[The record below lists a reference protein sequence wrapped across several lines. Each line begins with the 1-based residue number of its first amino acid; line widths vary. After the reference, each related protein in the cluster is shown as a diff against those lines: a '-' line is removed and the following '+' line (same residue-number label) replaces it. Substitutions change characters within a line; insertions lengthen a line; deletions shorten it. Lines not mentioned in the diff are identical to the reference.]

1 MREAFEKF
9 AAFIFLGLLVGLV
22 AFLTFVP
29 LPAESEKVIL
39 MIIGGLMAS
48 SATALPRLFGVED
61 KEKEALKNRVRS
73 LEQHI
78 AIVEARFET
87 LQKQHDYMIGLLVER
102 HVVKGDGNAPSEESE
117 GQTQ

>member
-9 AAFIFLGLLVGLV
+9 AAFIFLFLLVGLV

-29 LPAESEKVIL
+29 LPADSEKVIL

-61 KEKEALKNRVRS
+61 KEKEALKTRIRA
-73 LEQHI
+73 LETHL
-78 AIVEARFET
+78 AVVEARFTT
-87 LQKQHDYMIGLLVER
+87 LQEQHDRMIGLLVER
-102 HVVKGDGNAPSEESE
+102 HVVKGEGSYSE